1 MQTQKCS
8 GCGNV
13 YPMTREH
20 FGNTPNGN
28 FRTKCRACV
37 RAHVAA
43 HSAANVGAA
52 SERAELRRQ
61 RIAAAGGR
69 GYTDADVERIRN
81 ALGDRCAYCADELNG
96 SGHVDHKTPIAKG
109 GRDEPANITLA
120 CEKCNLAKH
129 AKDVEEFLRWR
140 AQRGLLNRHPRVV

>member
-1 MQTQKCS
+1 MDTQRCS
-8 GCGNV
+8 GCGQV
-13 YPMTREH
+13 HPRTRDY
-20 FGNTPNGN
+20 FGNTPSGN

-52 SERAELRRQ
+52 SERADLRRQ
-61 RIAAAGGR
+61 REAAAGGD
-69 GYTDADVERIRN
+69 GYTEADVARIRK
-81 ALGDRCAYCADELNG
+81 ALGDRCAYCDAQLANG
-96 SGHVDHKTPIAKG
+96 GHVDHKTPIAKG
-109 GRDEPANITLA
+109 GRDEAANITLA

-140 AQRGLLNRHPRVV
+140 LQRGLRNRSPRVV